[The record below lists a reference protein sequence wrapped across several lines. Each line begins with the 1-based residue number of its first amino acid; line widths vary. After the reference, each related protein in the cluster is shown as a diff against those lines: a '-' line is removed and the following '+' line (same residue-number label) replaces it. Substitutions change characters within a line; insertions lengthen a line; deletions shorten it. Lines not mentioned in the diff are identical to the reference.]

1 MGGLIAAGT
10 NNARIARMLRALTT
24 YNAKDG
30 DHLHVIRVAQGLTW
44 VGKGLLTLKCFHSDR
59 FLLNKSA
66 LCGILTVLFSQ
77 IGTKLP
83 ADLRGI
89 EKDSA
94 PSWSGTNPISFLSD
108 FHFLIYSLT
117 LCIKPRMLISLKH
130 DTLKPFAA
138 AVRVGQALDTVGAAG
153 KNPKRITGFQT
164 HDTPILLQY
173 KDRAELANDQFLPV
187 ASVLEGFAILRPNP
201 ESEELKR
208 KRKRELK
215 ALKAKEEESAAA
227 AVAVGGGVKAE
238 Q

>member
-1 MGGLIAAGT
+1 MT
-10 NNARIARMLRALTT
+10 
-24 YNAKDG
+24 
-30 DHLHVIRVAQGLTW
+30 HL
-44 VGKGLLTLKCFHSDR
+44 GKGLLTLKCFHSDR

-66 LCGILTVLFSQ
+66 LCGVLTVLFSQ

-83 ADLRGI
+83 
-89 EKDSA
+89 SA
-94 PSWSGTNPISFLSD
+94 NQRDDKEAWSGTNPISFLSD
-108 FHFLIYSLT
+108 FHFLLYSLT

-130 DTLKPFAA
+130 DSLKPFAA

-173 KDRAELANDQFLPV
+173 KDRAELANDQFVPV

-215 ALKAKEEESAAA
+215 AEKAKQEAASASADA
-227 AVAVGGGVKAE
+227 KAE